1 VWDAWGQRANAVWK
15 CLRGNSCLAITWR
28 SLKHT
33 EKESQDGLDGL
44 DGLDSDPIEA
54 LVLLSEYRELR

>member
-1 VWDAWGQRANAVWK
+1 M
-15 CLRGNSCLAITWR
+15 AITWR

-33 EKESQDGLDGL
+33 EKESQDGPDGL